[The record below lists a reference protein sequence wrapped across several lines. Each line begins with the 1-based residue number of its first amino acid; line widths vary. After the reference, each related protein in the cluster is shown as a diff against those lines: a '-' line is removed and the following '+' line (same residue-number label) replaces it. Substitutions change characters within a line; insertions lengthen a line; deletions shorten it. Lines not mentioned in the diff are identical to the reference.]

1 MIGAVLPIGE
11 VSGIAYQ
18 RIRCISK
25 DARDGKPHHTN
36 FNLVTSE
43 VQSFFGFSS
52 VLLNYFYDYFHI
64 NNDNEYLSE
73 AEQDE
78 EDWFFDQMDE
88 D

>member
-1 MIGAVLPIGE
+1 M
-11 VSGIAYQ
+11 
-18 RIRCISK
+18 
-25 DARDGKPHHTN
+25 
-36 FNLVTSE
+36 TSY
-43 VQSFFGFSS
+43 FGFPS
-52 VLLNYFYDYFHI
+52 VLLNFFYDYFHI

>member
-25 DARDGKPHHTN
+25 DAKDGKPHHTN
-36 FNLVTSE
+36 FNLVTSP
-43 VQSFFGFSS
+43 VSYFGLSS

-78 EDWFFDQMDE
+78 EDWFFDQMSG
-88 D
+88 